1 MNILLSGRASSKV
14 NIEEGS
20 FPHPGKATMSQNGQ
34 DRNQDLMI
42 PWSLSIR
49 ARQEKTNFATE

>member
-1 MNILLSGRASSKV
+1 MNILLSEKASSKE

-20 FPHPGKATMSQNGQ
+20 FPHPGKAMSQNGQ

-49 ARQEKTNFATE
+49 AR